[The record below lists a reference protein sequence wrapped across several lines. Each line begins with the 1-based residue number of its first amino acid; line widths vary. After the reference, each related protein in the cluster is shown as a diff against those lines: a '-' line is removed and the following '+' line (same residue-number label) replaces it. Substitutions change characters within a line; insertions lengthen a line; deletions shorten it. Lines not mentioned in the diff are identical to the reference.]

1 MGLMMQR
8 YRQRLLLLH
17 AVGHPTLAVEAD
29 ETTTIGMRLWGKR
42 AEEESCGASV
52 ARAALAGASR
62 GELLRE
68 AMNSLTQQDQHA
80 DRVGIWLE
88 PEAGAE
94 SARELS
100 GAFHGL
106 VWDRAYSDS
115 PREWTNLSVEPPLPE
130 ELWLTGKLSL
140 IHI

>member
-1 MGLMMQR
+1 MGLVMQR

-17 AVGHPTLAVEAD
+17 AVGHPTLAVEED

-42 AEEESCGASV
+42 AEEQSCGARV

-62 GELLRE
+62 EELLRE
-68 AMNSLTQQDQHA
+68 ALNSLSQDQHA

-88 PEAGAE
+88 PDAGAE
-94 SARELS
+94 SAKEVS

-106 VWDRAYSDS
+106 VWD
-115 PREWTNLSVEPPLPE
+115 
-130 ELWLTGKLSL
+130 
-140 IHI
+140 